1 MITIVRKELA
11 DYVAGIRGL
20 IIPLLVFAIS
30 GMALHA
36 AYYGIGGAAAQTG
49 YIFMKLFTTSEQV
62 TGNLSGILNFHT
74 IIGLFFIPIV
84 GISLG
89 FDTINSERSNGTM
102 SRLLSQPVY
111 RDEVINAKLL
121 SGILILAT
129 MMATTMLIIGG
140 AGLRIIGIPP
150 MPEELTRLVIYFA
163 LAVIYGVFWLGLAV
177 LSSVLFRRPSTSLLV
192 TLGFWLFF
200 SIFYIFLIAPAVSN
214 AIAPTASQTTEALAR
229 NAELETT
236 LLRVSPSY
244 LFLEASST
252 LLLPLVRT
260 LGIITTG
267 QMAYMAIN
275 PLSLPQ
281 SLLIASPHF
290 VAIFGLA
297 AVVLAVSYI
306 LFMKQEIRST

>member
-1 MITIVRKELA
+1 
-11 DYVAGIRGL
+11 
-20 IIPLLVFAIS
+20 
-30 GMALHA
+30 
-36 AYYGIGGAAAQTG
+36 
-49 YIFMKLFTTSEQV
+49 
-62 TGNLSGILNFHT
+62 
-74 IIGLFFIPIV
+74 
-84 GISLG
+84 
-89 FDTINSERSNGTM
+89 M